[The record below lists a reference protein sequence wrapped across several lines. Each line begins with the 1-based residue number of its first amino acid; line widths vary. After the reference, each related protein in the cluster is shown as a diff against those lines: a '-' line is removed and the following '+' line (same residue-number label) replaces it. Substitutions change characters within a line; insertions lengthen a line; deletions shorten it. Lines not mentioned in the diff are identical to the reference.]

1 MNNSITKALLFV
13 ITLSTSIMA
22 PSLIAEDKDFESW
35 KESHF
40 ENYPFEC
47 VPTGSTPEY
56 TRCASEDL
64 LKGDWEL
71 KKELNNDELWK
82 QWRKV
87 RGRVC
92 YHYQNKFFGQGTVKP
107 LMTIS
112 CEQRLNSEIKR
123 YFITGEDKQCG

>member
-1 MNNSITKALLFV
+1 MKYLLLPLLATLALPNAV
-13 ITLSTSIMA
+13 K
-22 PSLIAEDKDFESW
+22 AEDHTFESW

-64 LKGDWEL
+64 LKSDWEL
-71 KKELNNDELWK
+71 KKELNNDELWEL
-82 QWRKV
+82 WRKA
-87 RGRVC
+87 RGGVC

-107 LMTIS
+107 LMNIS
-112 CEQRLNSEIKR
+112 CEQRLNGEIKR
-123 YFITGEDKQCG
+123 YCITGEDKQCG

>member
-1 MNNSITKALLFV
+1 MKRLLLPLLAALALPTAV
-13 ITLSTSIMA
+13 IADDHS
-22 PSLIAEDKDFESW
+22 FESW

-40 ENYPFEC
+40 KNYPFEC

-64 LKGDWEL
+64 LKSDWEL
-71 KKELNNDELWK
+71 KKELNNDKLWE
-82 QWRKV
+82 QWRKA
-87 RGRVC
+87 RGGIC

-123 YFITGEDKQCG
+123 YCITGEDKQCG

>member
-1 MNNSITKALLFV
+1 MKHLLLPLLAALALPTAV
-13 ITLSTSIMA
+13 
-22 PSLIAEDKDFESW
+22 IAEDQTFESW

-40 ENYPFEC
+40 KNYPFEC
-47 VPTGSTPEY
+47 VPTGATPEY

-64 LKGDWEL
+64 LKSDWEL
-71 KKELNNDELWK
+71 KKELNNDKLWE

-87 RGRVC
+87 RGKVC
-92 YHYQNKFFGQGTVKP
+92 YHYQNKFFGQGTVEP

-123 YFITGEDKQCG
+123 YCITGEDKQCG

>member
-1 MNNSITKALLFV
+1 MKRLLLPLLAALALPTAV
-13 ITLSTSIMA
+13 IA
-22 PSLIAEDKDFESW
+22 DDQDFERW

-64 LKGDWEL
+64 LKSDWEL
-71 KKELNNDELWK
+71 KKELNNDELWE

-87 RGRVC
+87 RRSVC
-92 YHYQNKFFGQGTVKP
+92 YHYQNKFFGQGTVKS

-123 YFITGEDKQCG
+123 YCITGEDKQCG

>member
-1 MNNSITKALLFV
+1 MKRLLLPLLAALALPNGV
-13 ITLSTSIMA
+13 NAGDHT
-22 PSLIAEDKDFESW
+22 FESW
-35 KESHF
+35 KESYF

-64 LKGDWEL
+64 LKSDWEL
-71 KKELNNDELWK
+71 KKELNNDELWDL
-82 QWRKV
+82 WRKA
-87 RGRVC
+87 RGGVC

-123 YFITGEDKQCG
+123 YCITGEDKQCG

>member
-1 MNNSITKALLFV
+1 MKRLLLPLLA
-13 ITLSTSIMA
+13 TLAI
-22 PSLIAEDKDFESW
+22 PNIVNAEDHTFESW

-56 TRCASEDL
+56 TICASEDL
-64 LKGDWEL
+64 LKSDWEL
-71 KKELNNDELWK
+71 KKELNNDELWEL
-82 QWRKV
+82 WRKA
-87 RGRVC
+87 RGGVC

-123 YFITGEDKQCG
+123 YCITGEDKQCG

>member
-1 MNNSITKALLFV
+1 MLINVLILYLNLF
-13 ITLSTSIMA
+13 SY
-22 PSLIAEDKDFESW
+22 EKN
-35 KESHF
+35 HF
-40 ENYPFEC
+40 I
-47 VPTGSTPEY
+47 S
-56 TRCASEDL
+56 S
-64 LKGDWEL
+64 DWEL
-71 KKELNNDELWK
+71 KKELNNDALWE

-123 YFITGEDKQCG
+123 YCITGEDKQCG

>member
-1 MNNSITKALLFV
+1 MKKLFLALLMISFPA
-13 ITLSTSIMA
+13 SA
-22 PSLIAEDKDFESW
+22 DNHNFESW

-47 VPTGSTPEY
+47 VPKGSTPEY

-64 LKGDWEL
+64 LKSDWEL
-71 KKELNNDELWK
+71 KKELNNDELWE

-112 CEQRLNSEIKR
+112 CQQRLNSEIKR
-123 YFITGEDKQCG
+123 YCITGEDKQCG

>member
-1 MNNSITKALLFV
+1 MNS
-13 ITLSTSIMA
+13 
-22 PSLIAEDKDFESW
+22 EDQTFESW

-40 ENYPFEC
+40 ENYPFKC

-64 LKGDWEL
+64 LKSDWEL
-71 KKELNNDELWK
+71 KKELNNDELWE
-82 QWRKV
+82 QWRKA
-87 RGRVC
+87 RGGVC

-123 YFITGEDKQCG
+123 YCITGEDKQCG